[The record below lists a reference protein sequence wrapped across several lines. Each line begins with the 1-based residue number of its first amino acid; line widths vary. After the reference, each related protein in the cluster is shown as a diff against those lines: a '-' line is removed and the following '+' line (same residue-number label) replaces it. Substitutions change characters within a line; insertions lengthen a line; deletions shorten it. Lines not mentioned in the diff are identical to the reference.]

1 MIKKKMGRP
10 VGAKT
15 KVGVA
20 KRSDSRSESLH
31 ILSLEAL
38 LDNANFKIESLEH
51 QAIGYKAVIDYLEHK
66 LS

>member
-1 MIKKKMGRP
+1 MTMIKKKLGRP
-10 VGAKT
+10 AKT
-15 KVGVA
+15 AVKPSY
-20 KRSDSRSESLH
+20 RQSESLQ

-38 LDNANFKIESLEH
+38 IDNANFKIESLEH

>member
-1 MIKKKMGRP
+1 
-10 VGAKT
+10 
-15 KVGVA
+15 
-20 KRSDSRSESLH
+20 
-31 ILSLEAL
+31 LSLESL